1 MNYFSFEDLANKYP
15 KLATDYQAQ
24 NVNSFWGPIACAD
37 VDALIGAK
45 YSVPFTPTPLFV
57 KNLAIDLCY
66 WEMTYKEQDQT
77 ILKDYI
83 DERVTGVL
91 NGTIT
96 LTDPTSGG
104 VISPAPTVFLTTS
117 GTLTSFGMDNPI
129 NFGVD
134 SMWRQGYQQDRG
146 QFFGGL

>member
-1 MNYFSFEDLANKYP
+1 MNYFAFEDLANKYP
-15 KLATDYQAQ
+15 KLASDFQAQ
-24 NVNSFWGPIACAD
+24 NINSFWCPIASAD

-66 WEMTYKEQDQT
+66 WQMTYKEQDQAL
-77 ILKDYI
+77 LKEYI

-96 LTDPTSGG
+96 LTDPTTGA
-104 VISPAPTVFLTTS
+104 VLNPASNVFLTTS
-117 GTLTSFGMDNPI
+117 GTLTSFGMDNPA

-134 SMWRQGYQQDRG
+134 SMWRQGYQNDRG
-146 QFFGGL
+146 QFFGDL

>member
-1 MNYFSFEDLANKYP
+1 
-15 KLATDYQAQ
+15 
-24 NVNSFWGPIACAD
+24 VNCLWAPLVCAD

-66 WEMTYKEQDQT
+66 WQITYKEQDQAL
-77 ILKDYI
+77 LKEYI

-96 LTDPTSGG
+96 LTDPATGG
-104 VISPAPTVFLTTS
+104 VISPAASVFLTTS
-117 GTLTSFGMDNPI
+117 GTLTSFGMDNPV

-134 SMWRQGYQQDRG
+134 SMWRQGFEQDRG
-146 QFFGGL
+146 QFFGSR